1 MSRRRWLLGGVIALA
16 ALLLVGRVVAGWYVD
31 FLWFDALGAAD
42 VWRARAVDLLI
53 LRGGAFVVGTL
64 FVFLNLWAVRHSVVS
79 LVLPRRVGNLE
90 IGEEVP
96 GQYLM
101 AAVVTL

>member
-1 MSRRRWLLGGVIALA
+1 VSRRRWLLGGVVALA

-64 FVFLNLWAVRHSVVS
+64 FVFLNLWPSALGGSSSSRDAWATSRS
-79 LVLPRRVGNLE
+79 ARRSPGN
-90 IGEEVP
+90 
-96 GQYLM
+96 
-101 AAVVTL
+101 T